1 LSGASLDRPALQK
14 LLADVRAGKIT
25 IVVVYKVDRLTRS
38 LADFAK
44 LVELFDEH
52 GVSFVSI
59 TQSFNTTSSMGR
71 LTLNVLLS
79 FAQFER
85 EVIGER
91 VRDKIAASKRKGL
104 WVGGPVP
111 LRYRCVDKKLE
122 IVPQEAE
129 VVRTIFTL
137 YLELGSMGA
146 LLAVGRR
153 SMGAGMATEP
163 AASGLAWDRSPICS
177 RTGSTSARSITGVR
191 YIAASMSRSS
201 AATCSRPCRQNSPP
215 TPLTGKSG

>member
-1 LSGASLDRPALQK
+1 MRAGASFPTATAK

-44 LVELFDEH
+44 LVELFDQH

-71 LTLNVLLS
+71 LTLNVQLS

-111 LRYRCVDKKLE
+111 LGYRCLDKKLE
-122 IVPQEAE
+122 I
-129 VVRTIFTL
+129 
-137 YLELGSMGA
+137 G
-146 LLAVGRR
+146 LLSPSASVWRR
-153 SMGAGMATEP
+153 GP
-163 AASGLAWDRSPICS
+163 D
-177 RTGSTSARSITGVR
+177 
-191 YIAASMSRSS
+191 
-201 AATCSRPCRQNSPP
+201 
-215 TPLTGKSG
+215 